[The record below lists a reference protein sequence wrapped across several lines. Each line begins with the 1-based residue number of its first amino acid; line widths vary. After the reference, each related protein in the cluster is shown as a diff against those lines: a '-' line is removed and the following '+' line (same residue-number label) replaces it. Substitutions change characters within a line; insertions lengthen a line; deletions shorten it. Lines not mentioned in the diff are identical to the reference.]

1 VRKSKTVERV
11 HFHQTEGLNVLWKN
25 FARLAVV
32 AAIGALSQS
41 AASAQSLDIRNPT
54 PLVAGE
60 NHGTVDSMVGPQFW
74 SFKYHKGKAN
84 VAIRYSS
91 MALFGNAMTTTVLVV
106 MHSGDGAVWGSKPL
120 TSNGQVADQ
129 NWPGTFKGPGTAI
142 VELRPPGNSLVR
154 SGGDYSITVDGD
166 GVDFSG
172 AGAAPGRDAIVGSY
186 AVMVCAPDF
195 DCQNSLAAHFAADGS
210 VHLTDGHSGTWSVFD
225 PDSHIYSV
233 VIGQDRYSM
242 KLVPGRGL
250 FNTNDLSVVVFQAVR
265 PN

>member
-1 VRKSKTVERV
+1 MLRKY
-11 HFHQTEGLNVLWKN
+11 
-25 FARLAVV
+25 FARRAAAAVIV
-32 AAIGALSQS
+32 ALSQS
-41 AASAQSLDIRNPT
+41 VASAQSLDIRNPT

-74 SFKYHKGKAN
+74 SFRYHKGKAN
-84 VAIRYSS
+84 VAIRYTS
-91 MALFGNAMTTTVLVV
+91 MALFGNAMTTSILVV
-106 MHSGDGAVWGSKPL
+106 MHSENGAVWGSKPL

-142 VELRPPGNSLVR
+142 IELRPPGNSLVR
-154 SGGDYSITVDGD
+154 SGGDYSIIVDGD
-166 GVDFSG
+166 AVDYSG
-172 AGAAPGRDAIVGSY
+172 AGAAPGRDLVVGTY

-195 DCQNSLAAHFAADGS
+195 DCQNSLAAHFAEDGS
-210 VHLTDGHSGTWSVFD
+210 VRLTDGHSGTWSVFD

-250 FNTNDLSVVVFQAVR
+250 FNTSDLSVVVFQAVR